1 MATSKLES
9 EFINLKKEFVGL
21 QSLIQNLLDKHGD
34 LEKKYEKFIHKHSK
48 NNFRCRN
55 CGDKFQALKKLQ
67 DHKEEGCSTTKFECD
82 ECEKRFKDEDKLQ
95 QHKDKMHEKFECDEC
110 EKVFGYESV
119 LEKHKEAAHENAE
132 LFCHYFNNDKDC
144 PFEDCCI
151 FVHEE
156 SGNCRYGKN
165 CERNLCMFQH
175 VESRDIE
182 NVSDDDSEDGD
193 SEESFNLHD
202 INLEKIK
209 PVLDKFKQAV
219 DNFELLLNK
228 YSLKCKN
235 CEFEAKD
242 MNGLTM
248 HMKAKHNK

>member
-34 LEKKYEKFIHKHSK
+34 LEKKYEKCIHKHSK

-144 PFEDCCI
+144 PFEDRCI

-202 INLEKIK
+202 INLERIK

-248 HMKAKHNK
+248 HMKAKHK

>member
-67 DHKEEGCSTTKFECD
+67 DHEEEGCSTTKFECD

-144 PFEDCCI
+144 PFEDRCI

>member
-1 MATSKLES
+1 
-9 EFINLKKEFVGL
+9 
-21 QSLIQNLLDKHGD
+21 
-34 LEKKYEKFIHKHSK
+34 
-48 NNFRCRN
+48 
-55 CGDKFQALKKLQ
+55 
-67 DHKEEGCSTTKFECD
+67 
-82 ECEKRFKDEDKLQ
+82 
-95 QHKDKMHEKFECDEC
+95 MHEKFECDEC

-144 PFEDCCI
+144 PFEDRCI

-228 YSLKCKN
+228 YSLKCNN

-248 HMKAKHNK
+248 HMKAKHK